1 MAEGNEMKQLKM
13 GYMRPEERETFIKW
27 VNKTPGN
34 LYDPGILNY
43 PTLRVLTSYNGEP
56 VAFLPMQQALFL
68 ESLAVKEP
76 RIENAQAFRDLVKG
90 AEQHASSLGIREL
103 YFLCRDERVISIA
116 ENHGFER
123 VPYPLTR
130 MKL

>member
-1 MAEGNEMKQLKM
+1 MKQLKI
-13 GYMRPEERETFIKW
+13 GYMRPEERETFVEW

-56 VAFLPMQQALFL
+56 GAFLPMQQALFL

-90 AEQHASSLGIREL
+90 AEQHASSLLIREI
-103 YFLCRDERVISIA
+103 YFGCRDESVLKIA
-116 ENHGFER
+116 LNHGFEE
-123 VPYPLTR
+123 VPFKVVR